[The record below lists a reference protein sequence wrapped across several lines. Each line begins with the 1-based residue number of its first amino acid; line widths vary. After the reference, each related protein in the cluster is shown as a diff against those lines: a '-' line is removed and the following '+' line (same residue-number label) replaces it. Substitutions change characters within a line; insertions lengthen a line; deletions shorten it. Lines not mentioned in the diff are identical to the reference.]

1 MTRLL
6 RRWVGKAS
14 TTLTSARFW
23 SAVGVLSASA
33 IMVNVNVLSARF
45 YERWDVTQSRAFTL
59 SPATLEILDALAE
72 PVEVVVF
79 LSQGDRLLVDV
90 RHMLSE
96 YKAHSRKLEVR
107 YVDPERDPAEFLALQ
122 QRFGITAGKTEQGR
136 LLTDAS
142 LVVARG
148 AERWFI
154 TADDLMGLDAEGN
167 VEPRIEHAL
176 TEGIAQVT
184 RGEALSVCFTTGHQ
198 EISIDDA
205 GPHGLA
211 ELRMRLTKS
220 NLTVET
226 RDLSATNLTR
236 ASLASCHLV
245 LVVGPKSTFGEPAA
259 RALRSYYEH
268 GGNLLL
274 LLDPFVDDQGRLG
287 QSGLEP
293 VTAAVGIN
301 LQNDFVIEQDREL
314 RLPNGFGEA
323 FLATPEPHA
332 VTEGLMGPGNRAAF
346 RVLLVG
352 AQSLSTEPSSPAK
365 PLLMSSAT
373 SFTLEDL
380 KSVQQG
386 DRQLV
391 PLSNDETGPYPL
403 ALAVA
408 ARRAKPDAAKE
419 HRMVVVGAANLA
431 WSRNWRDPTL
441 VGNRLFV
448 ENAVAWLCARPA
460 LVSVPKRR
468 SFPAGLSLTEQSQSD
483 VLWYVMVYMPLTAAF
498 MGSFVLF
505 RRRRQEA
512 RSRRAP
518 AAEDRAA

>member
-1 MTRLL
+1 MTGLL
-6 RRWVGKAS
+6 RRWLDKAS
-14 TTLTSARFW
+14 TMLASARFW
-23 SAVGVLSASA
+23 SALGVLSASA

-45 YERWDVTQSRAFTL
+45 YERWDVTQSGIFTL
-59 SPATLEILDALAE
+59 SPATLEILEALAE

-79 LSQGDRLLVDV
+79 LSRADRLLVDV

-96 YKAHSRKLEVR
+96 YEAHSSELSIR

-122 QRFGITAGKTEQGR
+122 QRFGIVAGRTEHGR
-136 LLTDAS
+136 VLTDAA

-148 AERWFI
+148 TERWFI

-184 RGEALSVCFTTGHQ
+184 RGEALSACFTTGHQ

-226 RDLSATNLTR
+226 KDLSAALLKD
-236 ASLASCHLV
+236 AKLASCDLV
-245 LVVGPKSTFGEPAA
+245 IVAGPKLPFGEPAA
-259 RALRSYYEH
+259 RALRAYYEQ

-287 QSGLEP
+287 RSGLEP
-293 VTAAVGIN
+293 VTAAVGIE
-301 LQNDFVIEQDREL
+301 LENDFVIEQNREL

-323 FLATPEPHA
+323 FLATPEAHA

-346 RVLLVG
+346 RILLVG
-352 AQSLSTEPSSPAK
+352 AQSLSTQASSPAK
-365 PLLMSSAT
+365 PLLLSSPT
-373 SFTLEDL
+373 SFALDDL
-380 KSVQQG
+380 SSVQRG
-386 DRQLV
+386 DSQLV
-391 PLSNDETGPYPL
+391 PLSNDETGPYSM
-403 ALAVA
+403 ALAVGSSKDEA
-408 ARRAKPDAAKE
+408 ASGR
-419 HRMVVVGAANLA
+419 RMVVAGAANLA

-441 VGNRLFV
+441 IGNRLFV
-448 ENAVAWLCARPA
+448 ENAVSWLCARPA

-468 SFPAGLSLTEQSQSD
+468 SFPAGLNLTEQSQSD

-512 RSRRAP
+512 RARRAT
-518 AAEDRAA
+518 ATEDRAT